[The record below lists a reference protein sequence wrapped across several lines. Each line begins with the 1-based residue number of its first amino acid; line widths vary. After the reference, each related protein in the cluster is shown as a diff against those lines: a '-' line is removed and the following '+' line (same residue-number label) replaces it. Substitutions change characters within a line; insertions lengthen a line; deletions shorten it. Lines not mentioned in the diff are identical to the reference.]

1 MTTPA
6 REALYLEEHQA
17 RMMSKKV
24 AVFNPHDKPAEEL
37 PVIFG
42 FNNGPSGPWMD
53 GCSWQKTG
61 RAWVAIPARTRA
73 ICRMTWVSLRTV

>member
-1 MTTPA
+1 MTTRA

-53 GCSWQKTG
+53 GVLMAEDGTRLG
-61 RAWVAIPARTRA
+61 GHAARTRA
-73 ICRMTWVSLRTV
+73 ICRMIWAFLRTV